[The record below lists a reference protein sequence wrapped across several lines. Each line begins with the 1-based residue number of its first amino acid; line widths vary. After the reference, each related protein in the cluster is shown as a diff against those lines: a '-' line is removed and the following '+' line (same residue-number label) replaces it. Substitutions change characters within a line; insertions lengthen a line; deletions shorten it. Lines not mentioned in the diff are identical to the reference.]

1 MQNSSNYYAI
11 LGLPEDATLEE
22 IKSAY
27 REAARRY
34 HPDVNTQPGETELF
48 LDIQEAYDILS
59 DPQKKAVLDDKL
71 DQNLPDSTLLIK
83 VIYSRT
89 SLQRLE
95 EPQLIY
101 ILIQITP
108 TGVSGKKTRSYLN
121 TCLII
126 DRSTSMRGKRLDRV
140 KDTAIEIIR
149 TLKPSDRLSIVTF
162 SDSAEVLLPAD
173 RRKDRNGIETRIRML
188 QSGGGTEIFQGLKA
202 GLAQV
207 RRNLHPN
214 AINHMIL
221 ITDGRT
227 YGDELA
233 CLKLADNA
241 ADLGIGISGLGIG
254 SEWNDSFLDNLTA
267 RTGGSSVY
275 VSENEDIQALLK
287 QKFRNLRQIYAEHI
301 QYDLKINPEVTLNDV
316 FRLGPEA
323 SVVGRETP
331 LRFGSLPYDSNLE
344 ILLEF
349 LAPPIQVGVDQLTLA
364 KGRLSFDIPFQ
375 PETSSSKYLE
385 LCLPV
390 SDTLQPQEPAAAIVR
405 AMKRLT
411 LYRIQEKAR
420 QETARGDL
428 ENATRR
434 LQHLATHLL
443 AQGEHHLAKIVLEEA
458 ENLEHKKPLSE
469 AGIKS
474 IKYGTRAL
482 FSTQDTEDD

>member
-1 MQNSSNYYAI
+1 MKNGSNYYAK
-11 LGLPEDATLEE
+11 LGLPEDATLDE

-34 HPDVNTQPGETELF
+34 HPDVNTQPGETEFF

-59 DPQKKAVLDDKL
+59 NPLKKAAFDAKIE
-71 DQNLPDSTLLIK
+71 QNPSDSAIMLK

-89 SLQRLE
+89 ILPRLE

-101 ILIQITP
+101 TLIQMTP
-108 TGVSGKKTRSYLN
+108 TGVSGEKIRSYLN

-126 DRSTSMRGKRLDRV
+126 DRSTSMQGKRMDKV
-140 KDTAIEIIR
+140 KDTAIEILR
-149 TLKPSDRLSIVTF
+149 TLRPSDRLSIVTF
-162 SDSAEVLLPAD
+162 SDYAEVLLPAD
-173 RRKDRNGIETRIRML
+173 RRKDHNGIETSIRML
-188 QSGGGTEIFQGLKA
+188 QAGGGTEIFQGLKA

-207 RRNLHPN
+207 RRNLHPS
-214 AINHMIL
+214 AISHMIL

-227 YGDELA
+227 YGDEPA

-241 ADLGIGISGLGIG
+241 AELGIGISSLGIG

-267 RTGGSSVY
+267 RTGGSSAY
-275 VSENEDIQALLK
+275 VSENEDIRALLK
-287 QKFRNLRQIYAEHI
+287 QKFHNLSQVYAEHI
-301 QYDLKINPEVTLNDV
+301 QYDLKINPEVTLNEV

-323 SVVGRETP
+323 SLLGREPP

-344 ILLEF
+344 LLLEF
-349 LAPPIQVGVDQLTLA
+349 LAPPIQVGVDQITLA
-364 KGRLSFDIPFQ
+364 KGRLSFDIPLRS
-375 PETSSSKYLE
+375 ESSTSRHLE
-385 LCLPV
+385 LSLPI
-390 SDTLQPQEPAAAIVR
+390 SDILEPQEPPAAIVR

-411 LYRIQEKAR
+411 LYRIQERAR
-420 QETARGDL
+420 QEVAEGDL

-443 AQGEHHLAKIVLEEA
+443 AQGEQRLAQTVLKEA
-458 ENLEHKKPLSE
+458 ENLEHKKPFSE
-469 AGIKS
+469 AGIKD

-482 FSTQDTEDD
+482 FSTQDSEDD